1 MTSSQR
7 PAGRTVAGWV
17 LSVLTVLLV
26 LFGVAAIVGAA
37 TTKGGSSAA
46 GGIVFV
52 LVLALLT
59 GTGAWAV
66 RRGGRASAADLL
78 PPGAIGPRPSAADYP
93 TSAGTEQIPLAALPG
108 ANYGIRYTQ
117 RHSQFP
123 VIGGTLALCLL
134 IGSVAGLA
142 VTGSG
147 GAAGLLLV
155 VAILSGLYCLLVV
168 ADLPNGI
175 EIADGRFVL
184 GALGVPPATRLWRR
198 ISGPLDAIRSWQVL
212 TPEQV
217 RQLHRSRPVKSQ
229 SGRTLQYMGD
239 LRMLGRRGVLRLVT
253 EPASVD
259 ARFPATVQQGY
270 TFVRA
275 NQAGA
280 VWDGVVLI
288 CTRRPA
294 ALAAALE
301 QALPGRRADS

>member
-26 LFGVAAIVGAA
+26 LFGLAAIVGAA

-66 RRGGRASAADLL
+66 RRGGRASAGDLL
-78 PPGAIGPRPSAADYP
+78 PPAAAGVQPGAAGYGSAAR
-93 TSAGTEQIPLAALPG
+93 AEQIPLAALPG
-108 ANYGIRYTQ
+108 ANYGVRYTQ

-134 IGSVAGLA
+134 AGSVAGLA

-147 GAAGLLLV
+147 AAGLLLV
-155 VAILSGLYCLLVV
+155 VAIPSGLYCLLVV

-175 EIADGRFVL
+175 EIADGRFTL

-198 ISGPLDAIRSWQVL
+198 IGGPLDAIRSWQVL
-212 TPEQV
+212 TPAQV
-217 RQLHRSRPVKSQ
+217 RQLHKSRPVKSQ
-229 SGRTLQYMGD
+229 SGRPLQYLGD